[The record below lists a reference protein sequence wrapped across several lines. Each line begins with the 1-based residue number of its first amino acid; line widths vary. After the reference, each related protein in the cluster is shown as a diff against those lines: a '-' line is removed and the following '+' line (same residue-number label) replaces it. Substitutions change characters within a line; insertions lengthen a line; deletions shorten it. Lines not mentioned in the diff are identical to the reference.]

1 MTYGIHE
8 ILMECSNSMAPKK
21 SAAAVQ
27 SIVMNGDIFESMGL
41 ADIPKQQKSALVQ
54 KLLRLAYQRVIARIM
69 DALPSDAIAA
79 LKKAIADE
87 DESAMAGILLR
98 NGLPLFAVMM
108 AEEALY
114 LKYEMETLAEGD
126 AALGA

>member
-1 MTYGIHE
+1 
-8 ILMECSNSMAPKK
+8 MAPKK

-108 AEEALY
+108 AEDALS
-114 LKYEMETLAEGD
+114 LKYEMEPLDEG
-126 AALGA
+126 AAARGA